1 MAKVIN
7 PFYHQAIVDYF
18 TKLSPS
24 DGHTLSE
31 EEKGLISKGF
41 CYSLVMDWLNNSQ
54 GAVKHYWN
62 PPLVS
67 KPQALVNNRMEV
79 TGEIE
84 YYYGIIKKY
93 CEYCKTIAPIFSRNT
108 MLLSA
113 KLKSGCPVKFHIVKP
128 DVDFEQTQEYIKKN
142 GYRMKF
148 NRGGLKQNT
157 EKDDLQTFFNTIEG
171 VKPYFNMIFNICI
184 LDSGNKETTGNAMG
198 HSIGIRKINQG
209 NQTCYIIFD
218 PGLGVVMVNDCG
230 AALSKMITNRYS
242 QRQDYWF
249 ACFYLMR
256 SYWITIHIKIWNFMF
271 SSFAFLFSLCYNSII
286 RRAFQNIL
294 YKR

>member
-84 YYYGIIKKY
+84 YYYGIRKKY
-93 CEYCKTIAPIFSRNT
+93 CEYCKTIAPILSRNT

-171 VKPYFNMIFNICI
+171 VKPYFNMIFNILFCRTAAI
-184 LDSGNKETTGNAMG
+184 KKPREMLWV
-198 HSIGIRKINQG
+198 IRLGIRKINQG

-230 AALSKMITNRYS
+230 AALSKMIKKQIQST
-242 QRQDYWF
+242 
-249 ACFYLMR
+249 AGL
-256 SYWITIHIKIWNFMF
+256 
-271 SSFAFLFSLCYNSII
+271 LFCMLLFNAKLLDNNPY
-286 RRAFQNIL
+286 
-294 YKR
+294 